1 MGQSRGV
8 KDVAR
13 GCAVLM
19 CIHEPLVELNT
30 FQMPINTGALTQCAC
45 TNTCAAVS
53 TTYRATQHA
62 RKKKKK
68 KRYGRCVGPAC
79 TLPLIHTR
87 AAKRHGN
94 KTIIIMMK

>member
-30 FQMPINTGALTQCAC
+30 FQLPINTGALTQCAC

-62 RKKKKK
+62 GKKKKEALWQMC
-68 KRYGRCVGPAC
+68 RSSLYL
-79 TLPLIHTR
+79 TSHT
-87 AAKRHGN
+87 HTCSQ
-94 KTIIIMMK
+94 KTRE